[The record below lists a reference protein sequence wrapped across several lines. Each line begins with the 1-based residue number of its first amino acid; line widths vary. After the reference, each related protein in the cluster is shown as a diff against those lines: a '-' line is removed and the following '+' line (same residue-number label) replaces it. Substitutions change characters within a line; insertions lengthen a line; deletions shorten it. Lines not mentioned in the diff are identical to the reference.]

1 MNKLPNELMRKNVVE
16 EMWLHYYNDF
26 LLDRGAIPKNI
37 HTKMKLE
44 INLRTQRLLNGGKS
58 NVRKHA

>member
-1 MNKLPNELMRKNVVE
+1 MNKLPNELMRKIVIE
-16 EMWLHYYNDF
+16 EMWLYYYNDF
-26 LLDRGAIPKNI
+26 LLDKGAIPKNI

-58 NVRKHA
+58 DVRKYA